1 MIRKHRRESAADEA
15 ALETLA
21 EFDPESREVLEWKQP
36 KAWSHRHELVWRD
49 RAVARIATT
58 GFWSTRR
65 TIEFA
70 HASWDVRE
78 TAFGDLV
85 VDGAEGS
92 KGAPYLRHRS
102 GFLSGKLERAGQ
114 PTLRTHS
121 GGFWNPWWE
130 LRDAEGQPFIHLDV
144 RQGFS
149 RTESKVTLFDAARRL
164 PDLPALIGLSMHAVL
179 LAQKHHAHAAG
190 AGT

>member
-1 MIRKHRRESAADEA
+1 MIRKHRSAGAAEDA
-15 ALETLA
+15 ALEALA
-21 EFDPESREVLEWKQP
+21 EFDPESRETLEWKQP
-36 KAWSHRHELVWRD
+36 KAWSPRHELIWRD

-58 GFWSTRR
+58 GFWSSKR
-65 TIEFA
+65 TIEFS
-70 HASWDVRE
+70 HAKWDVRE

-85 VDGAEGS
+85 IDGPDGP
-92 KGAPYLRHRS
+92 KGTPYLRHRS

-114 PTLRTHS
+114 PTLRTHT

-130 LRDAEGQPFIHLDV
+130 LRDDEGQPLIHLDV

-149 RTESKVTLFDAARRL
+149 RTEAALVLFDAARRL
-164 PDLPALIGLSMHAVL
+164 PDLPALIGLSLHAVL
-179 LAQKHHAHAAG
+179 VSQKHHAHAAG